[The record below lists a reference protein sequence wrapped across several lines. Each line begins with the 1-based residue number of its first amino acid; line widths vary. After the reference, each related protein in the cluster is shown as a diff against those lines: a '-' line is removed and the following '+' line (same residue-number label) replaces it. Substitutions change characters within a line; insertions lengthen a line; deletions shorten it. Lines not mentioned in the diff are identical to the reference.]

1 MAYKVIVRRDLA
13 NGQATWEPGCPLV
26 VSVVQVSRNVET
38 GACYLQAQL
47 KNVSGGVVPSAL
59 VRLEAVCLSGEVESS
74 EARLLD
80 LDLAPG
86 MTRDLAPVR
95 LRGSDVATARARVE
109 EAGAWRGAGEP
120 GPLPAAG
127 APSLPG
133 ALAAERAALLAE
145 RGLGP
150 GPAEGSA
157 LVEGDGWWR
166 CPCGGLNVGTARCG
180 SCGQDRGFWRQAED
194 PGFLAESAAAREEAA
209 KAKARKRRRALRWAA
224 IACAVLV
231 AIGTLLSA
239 FSAYQERKEQE
250 ALEASR
256 QDRYEA
262 TYDSLEFK
270 LERSSEETTLTI
282 KANEG
287 GSGDVVSVTVDWGGH
302 AKRTYRVSADGDS
315 KELVAPSHV
324 PDDEPLTV
332 RVTNSD
338 TGEELFSGTVAAV

>member
-180 SCGQDRGFWRQAED
+180 SCDQDRGFWRQAED

-209 KAKARKRRRALRWAA
+209 KAKARKRRRALRWAV
-224 IACAVLV
+224 IACAVL
-231 AIGTLLSA
+231 AAGLI
-239 FSAYQERKEQE
+239 AYQIFAPMISSYLNQT
-250 ALEASR
+250 
-256 QDRYEA
+256 RYEA
-262 TYDSLEFK
+262 TYNSLEFK

-287 GSGDVVSVTVDWGGH
+287 ASGDIVGVTVDWGGLGTR
-302 AKRTYRVSADGDS
+302 KYQISANGNS
-315 KELVAPSHV
+315 KELVAPAHI
-324 PDDEPLTV
+324 PNDEPLTV